1 MDIEVELRSFITKEQ
16 FDKFLELFK
25 QNGRLIKEDN
35 QETYYFNA
43 KEDLRIQKNDFF
55 SKIWMKKGKIHDESR
70 EEIEI
75 KFPKEEFDKLEKL
88 FVNMGFDV
96 NIKWFRKRYEFEWE
110 GITVCLDYTRGY
122 GHIIEFEKMS
132 SEDEKDNALAILKDK
147 FTSLGIPITPREEF
161 ESKFREYKDN
171 WRELTRI

>member
-16 FDKFLELFK
+16 FDKFIELFK
-25 QNGRLIKEDN
+25 QNGKLVKEDN

-55 SKIWMKKGKIHDESR
+55 SKIWMKKGKIHDEAR

-75 KFPKEEFDKLEKL
+75 KCAKEDFDKLERL
-88 FVNMGFDV
+88 FLNAGFDV
-96 NIKWFRKRYEFEWE
+96 NIKWFRKRHEFEWE

-122 GHIIEFEKMS
+122 GYIIEFEKMS
-132 SEDEKDNALAILKDK
+132 TEDEKDNALAMLKEK
-147 FTSLGIPITPREEF
+147 FASLGIEITPREEF
-161 ESKFREYKDN
+161 DKKFKEYKEN
-171 WRELTRI
+171 WRELIKI